1 MAHKKS
7 GGSGK
12 NGRNSPGQ
20 RLGVKCYGS
29 QTVRAG
35 SVLIRQRG
43 TPIQAGANVGRGS
56 DDTLFALADG
66 LVRFERVSRTHKR
79 IAVVPATDKP

>member
-20 RLGVKCYGS
+20 RLGVKYFGS
-29 QTVRAG
+29 ERVVAG
-35 SVLIRQRG
+35 CVLVRQRG
-43 TPIQAGANVGRGS
+43 TRIFPGINVGRGG
-56 DDTLFALADG
+56 DDTLFALVDG
-66 LVRFERVSRTHKR
+66 QVRFERVNRHKKR
-79 IAVVPATDKP
+79 ISVLPPVTS

>member
-20 RLGVKCYGS
+20 RLGVKAYGS
-29 QTVRAG
+29 EVITNG
-35 SVLIRQRG
+35 SIIIRQRG
-43 TPIQAGANVGRGS
+43 TRILPGKNVGRGK
-56 DDTLFALADG
+56 DDTLFAMAAG
-66 LVRFERVSRTHKR
+66 RVKFERVSREKQR
-79 IAVVPATDKP
+79 VSVEPVA

>member
-7 GGSGK
+7 GRSGK

-20 RLGVKCYGS
+20 RLGVKRFGS
-29 QTVRAG
+29 ELVRAG

-43 TPIQAGANVGRGS
+43 TRIVPGANVGRGS
-56 DDTLFALADG
+56 DDTLFALVDG
-66 LVRFERVSRTHKR
+66 QVRFERVSREKKR
-79 IAVVPATDKP
+79 IAVYPVAV

>member
-20 RLGVKCYGS
+20 RLGVKCCGS
-29 QTVRAG
+29 ELVRAG

-43 TPIQAGANVGRGS
+43 TRIIPGANVGRGS
-56 DDTLFALADG
+56 DDTLFALVAG
-66 LVRFERVSRTHKR
+66 QVCFERASRTRRR
-79 IAVVPATDKP
+79 IAVRPPAAK